1 MQTYGQLARSG
12 QKQAKY
18 IKIRGKFEELKT
30 MDAIYHI
37 NQEQLRLDLPSF
49 RVGDTVAVSVRIKEG
64 DKERIQVF
72 KGVVIRH
79 RKGAADASFT
89 VRKISYG
96 VGVERIFPVN
106 SPNINKIE
114 VITEG
119 KVRRAKLYYLRE
131 LKGKA
136 AKVKAK
142 NKFFTA
148 AK

>member
-1 MQTYGQLARSG
+1 
-12 QKQAKY
+12 
-18 IKIRGKFEELKT
+18 

-79 RKGAADASFT
+79 RKGGSEASFT
-89 VRKISYG
+89 VRKMSYG

-106 SPNINKIE
+106 SPNIDKIE

-131 LKGKA
+131 LRGKA
-136 AKVKAK
+136 AKVKTK
-142 NKFFTA
+142 NKFFTSS
-148 AK
+148 K

>member
-1 MQTYGQLARSG
+1 
-12 QKQAKY
+12 
-18 IKIRGKFEELKT
+18 

-37 NQEQLRLDLPSF
+37 NQEQLRMDLPSF

-79 RKGAADASFT
+79 RRGAVDASFT

-106 SPNINKIE
+106 SPNIDKIE
-114 VITEG
+114 VVTEG

-142 NKFFTA
+142 NQFFTA
-148 AK
+148 SK